1 MIRGALSNLGVNCV
15 VTAEVSAMPAC
26 KSTSF
31 MVQLCKNTQC
41 NVQDT
46 ARSPKFFKRG
56 FSEIHCLTYKSYNC
70 TVTYQISCYFR
81 MLYTKD
87 V

>member
-31 MVQLCKNTQC
+31 VVQLCKNTQC
-41 NVQDT
+41 NVQVR
-46 ARSPKFFKRG
+46 ARSPKFSKTG
-56 FSEIHCLTYKSYNC
+56 SSEIHCLT
-70 TVTYQISCYFR
+70 TVQLFYYY
-81 MLYTKD
+81 MLF
-87 V
+87 